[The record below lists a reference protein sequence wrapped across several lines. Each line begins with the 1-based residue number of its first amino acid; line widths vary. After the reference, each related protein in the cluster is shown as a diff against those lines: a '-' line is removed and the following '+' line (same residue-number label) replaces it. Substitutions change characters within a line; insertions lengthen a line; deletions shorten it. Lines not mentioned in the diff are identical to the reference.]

1 MKSKLILTLGS
12 LMLIALQFN
21 IMSIYGIK
29 PFTILIFVIV
39 HFLWVD
45 FYLTL
50 KRIYGLKQWD
60 RQPQCYVGDYFL
72 YIFIINTMATFKIK
86 LGDKAA
92 FLNRMEKQGET
103 ISSEEIKDNKLED
116 YFKVDI
122 VEPKQLEV
130 AKTILKQ
137 SPKINTI
144 KEMKKSLT
152 KDQLKEMIRQE
163 LSGVLAEKKKM
174 KGEGKEEKIKLT
186 LNEYTGDKLSYD
198 IGAWAI
204 KNIPA
209 IADFFKGTPTGN
221 GQEIADLGLTIT
233 GLATVGTGLIGTGL
247 AMYKDQIVDL
257 AKKLK
262 NAMTGGMKEGDDPE
276 LARLAAALQAQA

>member
-1 MKSKLILTLGS
+1 
-12 LMLIALQFN
+12 
-21 IMSIYGIK
+21 
-29 PFTILIFVIV
+29 
-39 HFLWVD
+39 
-45 FYLTL
+45 
-50 KRIYGLKQWD
+50 
-60 RQPQCYVGDYFL
+60 
-72 YIFIINTMATFKIK
+72 MATFKIK

-116 YFKVDI
+116 YFEVDI

-174 KGEGKEEKIKLT
+174 KDEDKKKKLDEDVTTGSEMAAKQMMGAISSGDPFAIGVTLVLSVAAGVLTIPTAINKIKGYYAALKQ
-186 LNEYTGDKLSYD
+186 EKEDK
-198 IGAWAI
+198 
-204 KNIPA
+204 K
-209 IADFFKGTPTGN
+209 
-221 GQEIADLGLTIT
+221 
-233 GLATVGTGLIGTGL
+233 
-247 AMYKDQIVDL
+247 
-257 AKKLK
+257 
-262 NAMTGGMKEGDDPE
+262 
-276 LARLAAALQAQA
+276 AAALKDIASAEGIDITSA

>member
-1 MKSKLILTLGS
+1 
-12 LMLIALQFN
+12 
-21 IMSIYGIK
+21 
-29 PFTILIFVIV
+29 
-39 HFLWVD
+39 
-45 FYLTL
+45 
-50 KRIYGLKQWD
+50 
-60 RQPQCYVGDYFL
+60 
-72 YIFIINTMATFKIK
+72 MATFKIK

-116 YFKVDI
+116 YFEVDI